1 MKYVVNL
8 APLLIVLASQPA
20 LSATNNALELSEA
33 EMQGIIYG
41 NNANNETTQAK
52 ETIIQ
57 EKKVIRQR
65 PQPIMEKQII
75 ATAPTPIIPVVKRA
89 NSSSI
94 PAWRKPASPT
104 MTRSSDDALFG
115 AAKSKNMNLLRKL
128 LLEGA
133 NVNHQNFNGESP
145 LHIAASLGNLQ
156 MVQYLIKKGANVNS
170 RTGTLWTPLHHAM
183 RFDHPR
189 VANYLIAHKVAL
201 GQKTIDGFTAFDFA
215 KKSNNAHIKA
225 LARKHTH

>member
-20 LSATNNALELSEA
+20 LSAANNALELSEA
-33 EMQGIIYG
+33 EMNGIIYD
-41 NNANNETTQAK
+41 NNANRETTVVRKAVTQPKKA
-52 ETIIQ
+52 IQ
-57 EKKVIRQR
+57 PTYKKQL
-65 PQPIMEKQII
+65 I
-75 ATAPTPIIPVVKRA
+75 ATVPIPVISVVKKA
-89 NSSSI
+89 NLSSL
-94 PAWRKPASPT
+94 PAWRRPASPT

-133 NVNHQNFNGESP
+133 NVNHQNFNGEAP
-145 LHIAASLGNLQ
+145 LHIAASLGNMQ
-156 MVQYLIKKGANVNS
+156 MVQYLIKKGANVNV

-189 VANYLIAHKVAL
+189 IATYLIAHKAAL
-201 GQKTIDGFTAFDFA
+201 KQRTIDGFTAFDFA
-215 KKSNNAHIKA
+215 KKSQNTQIKA
-225 LARKHTH
+225 IAKKYGY